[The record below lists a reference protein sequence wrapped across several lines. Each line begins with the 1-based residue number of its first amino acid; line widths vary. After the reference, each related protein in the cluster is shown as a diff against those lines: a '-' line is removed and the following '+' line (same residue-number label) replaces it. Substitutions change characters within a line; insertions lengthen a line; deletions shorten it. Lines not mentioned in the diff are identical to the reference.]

1 MHEWPFCCTSGGYSC
16 LQPLQPDAERRLTM
30 GGRLAI
36 TIRYGVAVL
45 AIASLFTL
53 AEAEPARHLSAI
65 AAFAFW
71 MLSVGVGLALAT
83 ASVACLTR
91 WSGTQRLPRWQLI
104 SLAGVMG
111 LLLYTPLSL
120 SIEVAFPPPTLD
132 DADGNFLDELE
143 SAGGSAA
150 LAAELLQAGPLYL
163 LTWALLN
170 LAPATAINR
179 SAVVIAT
186 PAVLP
191 PPPRI
196 GPPEPVTRT
205 VTTDADAAEPSPAR
219 LAAEELGWPVALG
232 QEPLSVS
239 ADLHYLHVSTALG
252 RATVLGSLAA
262 VEAHFGET
270 GLRIHRSHWV
280 ARSAV
285 RRIARGASGWRC
297 ELHDGQR
304 LPISRRRVAEVRALL
319 GSDFVLGDD

>member
-1 MHEWPFCCTSGGYSC
+1 MGY
-16 LQPLQPDAERRLTM
+16 
-30 GGRLAI
+30 RLAI
-36 TIRYGVAVL
+36 TIRYVVAVL

-53 AEAEPARHLSAI
+53 AEAGPARHLSAI

-71 MLSVGVGLALAT
+71 MLSVGVGLALAI
-83 ASVACLTR
+83 ASVACLTK
-91 WSGTQRLPRWQLI
+91 WAGTRRLPRWRLI

-143 SAGGSAA
+143 SAGGTAA
-150 LAAELLQAGPLYL
+150 LVAELLQAGPLYL

-179 SAVVIAT
+179 SAVVTAA

-196 GPPEPVTRT
+196 GPPEPVTLT
-205 VTTDADAAEPSPAR
+205 VTTDADADAAEPSPSPAR
-219 LAAEELGWPVALG
+219 RAAEELGWPVALG

-262 VEAHFGET
+262 VESHFGET

-304 LPISRRRVAEVRALL
+304 LPISRRRVAEVRALF

>member
-1 MHEWPFCCTSGGYSC
+1 MGY
-16 LQPLQPDAERRLTM
+16 
-30 GGRLAI
+30 RLAI
-36 TIRYGVAVL
+36 TIRYVVAVL

-53 AEAEPARHLSAI
+53 AEAGPARHLSAI

-71 MLSVGVGLALAT
+71 MLSVGVGLALAI
-83 ASVACLTR
+83 ASVACLTK
-91 WSGTQRLPRWQLI
+91 WAGTRRLPRWRLI

-143 SAGGSAA
+143 SAGGTAA
-150 LAAELLQAGPLYL
+150 LVAELLQAGPLYL

-170 LAPATAINR
+170 LAPATALNR
-179 SAVVIAT
+179 SAVVTAA

-196 GPPEPVTRT
+196 GPPEPVTLT
-205 VTTDADAAEPSPAR
+205 VTTDADAAEPSPSPAR
-219 LAAEELGWPVALG
+219 RAAEELGWPVALG

-262 VEAHFGET
+262 VESHFIDHIGSR
-270 GLRIHRSHWV
+270 GLPYAASHEER
-280 ARSAV
+280 AAGAASCTMASACRSAAAAWQ
-285 RRIARGASGWRC
+285 RCARCLAATSC
-297 ELHDGQR
+297 LATTDDE
-304 LPISRRRVAEVRALL
+304 RAITSAALAA
-319 GSDFVLGDD
+319 

>member
-1 MHEWPFCCTSGGYSC
+1 
-16 LQPLQPDAERRLTM
+16 M
-30 GGRLAI
+30 GSRLAI
-36 TIRYGVAVL
+36 TIRYVVAVL
-45 AIASLFTL
+45 AIAALFTL
-53 AEAEPARHLSAI
+53 AEAEPARHLPTT

-83 ASVACLTR
+83 ASAACLTR
-91 WSGTQRLPRWQLI
+91 WSGTRRLPRWQLI

-111 LLLYTPLSL
+111 LLLYSPLSL

-143 SAGGSAA
+143 SAGGTAA
-150 LAAELLQAGPLYL
+150 LVAELLQAGPLYL

-179 SAVVIAT
+179 PAVVTAA
-186 PAVLP
+186 PAALP

-196 GPPEPVTRT
+196 GPPESVTLT

-219 LAAEELGWPVALG
+219 RAAEELGWPVALG

-262 VEAHFGET
+262 VESHFGET

-297 ELHDGQR
+297 ELHDGRR

-319 GSDFVLGDD
+319 GSDFVLGDDC

>member
-1 MHEWPFCCTSGGYSC
+1 MP
-16 LQPLQPDAERRLTM
+16 
-30 GGRLAI
+30 
-36 TIRYGVAVL
+36 
-45 AIASLFTL
+45 
-53 AEAEPARHLSAI
+53 AI

-71 MLSVGVGLALAT
+71 VLSVGVGLALAT

-91 WSGTQRLPRWQLI
+91 WSGTRRLPRWQLI

-132 DADGNFLDELE
+132 DSDGNFLDELE
-143 SAGGSAA
+143 SAGGTAA
-150 LAAELLQAGPLYL
+150 LVAELLQAGPLYL
-163 LTWALLN
+163 LTWTLLN

-179 SAVVIAT
+179 SAVVTAA

-196 GPPEPVTRT
+196 GPSEPMTRT
-205 VTTDADAAEPSPAR
+205 VTTDADTDTDTDADADAAEPSPSPAR
-219 LAAEELGWPVALG
+219 RAAEELGWPVALG

>member
-1 MHEWPFCCTSGGYSC
+1 
-16 LQPLQPDAERRLTM
+16 M
-30 GGRLAI
+30 GCHLAI

-53 AEAEPARHLSAI
+53 AEAEPARHMPAI

-71 MLSVGVGLALAT
+71 VLSVGVGLALAT

-91 WSGTQRLPRWQLI
+91 WSGTRRLPRWQLI

-132 DADGNFLDELE
+132 DSDGNFLDELE
-143 SAGGSAA
+143 SAGGTAA
-150 LAAELLQAGPLYL
+150 LVAELLQAGPLYL
-163 LTWALLN
+163 LTWTLLN

-179 SAVVIAT
+179 SAVVTAA
-186 PAVLP
+186 PAVL
-191 PPPRI
+191 PPRI

-205 VTTDADAAEPSPAR
+205 VTADADADAAEPSPSPAR
-219 LAAEELGWPVALG
+219 RAAEELGWPVALG